1 MSKIKKEDIF
11 DSNLFKG
18 TTEEIKTMI
27 EVVKTLKTEMISLL
41 KVSQQALKSKPTN
54 SDGIR
59 KQAEETQKVSQA
71 EKNLIILEKE
81 RVKLVNKLNQASEK
95 QAKNNARTK
104 VRIQERNKALKQ
116 QAREELKLVGA
127 YEKQSRTLNSLRK
140 QYKDLLVQ
148 GKGNTKQAR
157 LLAKE
162 VQNLDK
168 KLKSVD
174 AAAGQ
179 YQRNVGNYGN
189 KLRSG
194 FQSLMGAVGVTAG
207 ITGIV
212 RGLRGAISVVVDF
225 DQAIAN
231 LGAISQA
238 TDSEMIALEEN
249 ARKLGGST
257 AFTAT
262 QVASLSTELAKL
274 GFKPDEIIASSE
286 AILQL
291 AQATGSEL
299 PRSAEIAGSTLRAF
313 GLEANGME
321 RVASVLGVATTKSA
335 LNMEFFGTAMS
346 KVAPVSA
353 KLGFSLEDTTALLGT
368 LANAGFDA
376 STAATSTKNILL
388 KLADSGGELAKALGE
403 PVRNVEDFIPALSK
417 LQAELG
423 EDGLARALELTDQRS
438 VAAFATFLEG
448 TETINELKTGVTD
461 VADELKK
468 MSEDQLDT
476 VNGQFQ
482 LLKSRLQELI
492 LGTSSTTGAVDKLK
506 NALAFVTANLEN
518 IFRII
523 KYVAI
528 AFISYKTAVIAS
540 NVAMTS
546 YQMITKGA
554 RVITSLFSKG
564 LKGAAISMKGLN
576 TAIKSNPLGLLISAL
591 TTAIA
596 LFWDYSD
603 SVEQASIDNQ
613 KFADSFKLL
622 KDSLSDDLSGIE
634 SETKAKIQSIQLEL
648 AKLQQTGTDEEI
660 LGKQAELDAAQ
671 LEGLEQQIEAVTS
684 KINEQREAIKS
695 VARESLMDAF
705 QENDDI
711 REMGYGSSD
720 WRSVQKIIDEN
731 VSKMEEG
738 KQLEIELSKML
749 VFVQKKYNEDGIK
762 AKADLMQQALEQG
775 NVEVGNLKTLL
786 DQLKAIQQQKKDL
799 KFNTELRKTNG
810 KEEKSNLRT
819 VEVINKEIAEQQR
832 LLKETAT
839 TRAEAKVFQNNI
851 KKLEKER
858 LGILGSTNRKTVIRN
873 KYEDDLNKILS
884 DREKLTRKI
893 EKNTRGYLI
902 GQAERDQE
910 TTFNR
915 GLKIAED
922 ETKVDIDKDGVI
934 DKSFYDDKIFNDI
947 EESFQALFYAEREGL
962 KENRNY
968 SYTQAEKRNSD
979 NKKLYA
985 KQLKDRQLT
994 QNQYDDLIKQSEKNL
1009 KKDREEILQT
1019 YNYAVEESEQKRVDD
1034 TKRAN

>member
-313 GLEANGME
+313 GLEAN
-321 RVASVLGVATTKSA
+321 
-335 LNMEFFGTAMS
+335 
-346 KVAPVSA
+346 
-353 KLGFSLEDTTALLGT
+353 
-368 LANAGFDA
+368 
-376 STAATSTKNILL
+376 
-388 KLADSGGELAKALGE
+388 
-403 PVRNVEDFIPALSK
+403 
-417 LQAELG
+417 
-423 EDGLARALELTDQRS
+423 
-438 VAAFATFLEG
+438 
-448 TETINELKTGVTD
+448 
-461 VADELKK
+461 
-468 MSEDQLDT
+468 
-476 VNGQFQ
+476 
-482 LLKSRLQELI
+482 
-492 LGTSSTTGAVDKLK
+492 
-506 NALAFVTANLEN
+506 
-518 IFRII
+518 
-523 KYVAI
+523 
-528 AFISYKTAVIAS
+528 
-540 NVAMTS
+540 
-546 YQMITKGA
+546 
-554 RVITSLFSKG
+554 
-564 LKGAAISMKGLN
+564 
-576 TAIKSNPLGLLISAL
+576 
-591 TTAIA
+591 
-596 LFWDYSD
+596 
-603 SVEQASIDNQ
+603 
-613 KFADSFKLL
+613 
-622 KDSLSDDLSGIE
+622 
-634 SETKAKIQSIQLEL
+634 
-648 AKLQQTGTDEEI
+648 
-660 LGKQAELDAAQ
+660 
-671 LEGLEQQIEAVTS
+671 
-684 KINEQREAIKS
+684 
-695 VARESLMDAF
+695 
-705 QENDDI
+705 
-711 REMGYGSSD
+711 EM
-720 WRSVQKIIDEN
+720 
-731 VSKMEEG
+731 
-738 KQLEIELSKML
+738 
-749 VFVQKKYNEDGIK
+749 
-762 AKADLMQQALEQG
+762 
-775 NVEVGNLKTLL
+775 
-786 DQLKAIQQQKKDL
+786 
-799 KFNTELRKTNG
+799 
-810 KEEKSNLRT
+810 
-819 VEVINKEIAEQQR
+819 
-832 LLKETAT
+832 
-839 TRAEAKVFQNNI
+839 
-851 KKLEKER
+851 
-858 LGILGSTNRKTVIRN
+858 
-873 KYEDDLNKILS
+873 
-884 DREKLTRKI
+884 
-893 EKNTRGYLI
+893 
-902 GQAERDQE
+902 
-910 TTFNR
+910 
-915 GLKIAED
+915 
-922 ETKVDIDKDGVI
+922 
-934 DKSFYDDKIFNDI
+934 
-947 EESFQALFYAEREGL
+947 
-962 KENRNY
+962 
-968 SYTQAEKRNSD
+968 
-979 NKKLYA
+979 
-985 KQLKDRQLT
+985 
-994 QNQYDDLIKQSEKNL
+994 
-1009 KKDREEILQT
+1009 
-1019 YNYAVEESEQKRVDD
+1019 
-1034 TKRAN
+1034 